1 MIRSMYKD
9 LSKIHFRPELMFPF
23 KLHEAVWRQQ
33 LISFDE
39 LTVTSTKQLILD
51 LDEKQKTKQQNG
63 KQQMCHF
70 PPCEGYMH
78 VVWYQTAVIGSQP
91 LTEVS
96 HTVSHGPA

>member
-1 MIRSMYKD
+1 METTAYQFWWVNG
-9 LSKIHFRPELMFPF
+9 H
-23 KLHEAVWRQQ
+23 
-33 LISFDE
+33 
-39 LTVTSTKQLILD
+39 TSTKQLIILD

-78 VVWYQTAVIGSQP
+78 VVWYQTAVIDSQP

-96 HTVSHGPA
+96 HTVSHGPAWLGMCVKGCE